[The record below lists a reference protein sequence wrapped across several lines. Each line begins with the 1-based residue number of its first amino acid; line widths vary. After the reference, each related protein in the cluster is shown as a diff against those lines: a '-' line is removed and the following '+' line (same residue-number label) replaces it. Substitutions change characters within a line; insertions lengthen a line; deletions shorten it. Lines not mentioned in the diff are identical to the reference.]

1 MKISVVGSGMIATEV
16 MKLLR
21 AEFPQIE
28 IASLFVRPGSKAKG
42 EELAERFGVPVVF
55 TDYEELLKQDV
66 DFVYVANVN
75 KVHFE
80 YARKALLA
88 GRNVIL
94 EKPLCSTLAQAQELF
109 NIALEKQLYL
119 FEAVSLLFVPNFEA
133 IREQLALIGPV
144 HIVECNYSQYSSR
157 YDRYLRHDVAPA
169 FDPDCEG
176 GALRDLNVYNLNL
189 VAGLFGAPQNVS
201 YWANRGFNGIDTSGT
216 VIMKYPSFVATCT
229 GAKDCGGPSMSF
241 IQGEKGWIM
250 VEGANNALESVKVC
264 VNGEVKTIRSNRYAH
279 RLGHEFEAMAT
290 IYENK
295 DYEQMKQHMT
305 TSLVVMGILDAALK
319 Q

>member
-16 MKLLR
+16 MTLLN

-28 IASLFVRPGSKAKG
+28 LVSIFVRPGSLEKGQQLAARFNIAK
-42 EELAERFGVPVVF
+42 VC
-55 TDYEELLKQDV
+55 TDYDELLAQDA

-80 YARKALLA
+80 YAKKALQA

-94 EKPLCSTLAQAQELF
+94 EKPFCSTLSQAEELF
-109 NIALEKQLYL
+109 RIAEEKKLYL
-119 FEAVSLLFVPNFEA
+119 FEAVSLLFMPNFEA
-133 IREQLALIGPV
+133 IKANLPRIGRV

-157 YDRYLRHDVAPA
+157 YDRYLNHDVAPA
-169 FDPDCEG
+169 FDPACEG

-189 VAGLFGAPQNVS
+189 VAGLFGKPESAS
-201 YWANRGFNGIDTSGT
+201 YWANLGFNGVDTSGT
-216 VIMKYPSFVATCT
+216 VIMKYPTFVATCT

-250 VEGANNALESVKVC
+250 VEGANNALASVKISVGGQ
-264 VNGEVKTIRSNRYAH
+264 VETIRSNRYAH
-279 RLGHEFEAMAT
+279 RLGHEFEAIMD
-290 IYENK
+290 IYERK
-295 DYEQMKQHMT
+295 DYEQVLMHRD
-305 TSLVVMGILDAALK
+305 TSLAVMAILNEVTK
-319 Q
+319 